1 MLYIW
6 CHWCFLC
13 IAFDVSG
20 ESRLWSVVWGL
31 WWGLVWVLVV
41 AFAKALAPVVSSM
54 ASCHDLGVWYGFS
67 VKDLNASVRNMASFT
82 GLFLW
87 YVLMTVIGIMC
98 QSYMLCF
105 FIAYE

>member
-1 MLYIW
+1 
-6 CHWCFLC
+6 
-13 IAFDVSG
+13 
-20 ESRLWSVVWGL
+20 
-31 WWGLVWVLVV
+31 VWVLFI
-41 AFAKALAPVVSSM
+41 AFATVLAPPVSNM
-54 ASCHDLGVWYGFS
+54 ASYHDLGVLNDNFA
-67 VKDLNASVRNMASFT
+67 KDLNASVRNMASFT